1 MDSVAAP
8 VQGRLYVLP
17 IDGMRYSL
25 IARSKSYAG
34 AKPQSV
40 LAVDK
45 MMACLNY
52 TVGMWRTTSAYY
64 LTAPSYFDA
73 CWDQLLA

>member
-1 MDSVAAP
+1 
-8 VQGRLYVLP
+8 
-17 IDGMRYSL
+17 MRGDAL
-25 IARSKSYAG
+25 DRVDEKAERAHTRT
-34 AKPQSV
+34 

-52 TVGMWRTTSAYY
+52 TVGKWRTTSAYY